1 MQYMKSTTV
10 SMYFCLDPPATAL
23 LAFLYLGEE
32 IHLNQIIGAI
42 LILSGMY
49 MTIHFGEKIISPPT
63 PVSTN
68 KRRRR
73 SSHER
78 RISSPSNFPA
88 YRDIDDEM
96 EDQPLMNPY
105 RDDDDEL
112 EMTEDNTDMYGSDEW

>member
-1 MQYMKSTTV
+1 MCVILAESFALAGSRRRQRMTRRTPLPDATTQYST
-10 SMYFCLDPPATAL
+10 
-23 LAFLYLGEE
+23 
-32 IHLNQIIGAI
+32 
-42 LILSGMY
+42 
-49 MTIHFGEKIISPPT
+49 
-63 PVSTN
+63 